1 MKNTG
6 EHKILKLDEKSD
18 SCAILSKTHSKSI
31 YTYYRYQNGNPRLIN
46 FDYIYR
52 KIQQK
57 DKSGEMDLPLL
68 KITISQII

>member
-1 MKNTG
+1 
-6 EHKILKLDEKSD
+6 
-18 SCAILSKTHSKSI
+18 
-31 YTYYRYQNGNPRLIN
+31 LIN

-68 KITISQII
+68 KITIAQIIW